1 MKLAIMQPYLF
12 PYIGYFQLINAVDS
26 FVIYD
31 DVNFIKKG
39 WINRNSILV
48 NGNNFLF
55 TAALKEVSQNKLI
68 NQIEIDTQSKWQ
80 NDLVKT
86 INFSYKKAPYF
97 EEVIPIISDILNQEQ
112 QNLASFLTYSLRTIS
127 SYLSINT
134 NFFISSEIRKSNE
147 LKGQDKIIE
156 LCKVL
161 GANQYFNAIG
171 GKALYSEADFLNH
184 NIQLHFIKSN
194 SIQYPQFKNEFIP
207 WLSIIDVLMFNSVEK
222 IKGFLDDYELV

>member
-134 NFFISSEIRKSNE
+134 NFFISSEIRKNNE

-156 LCKVL
+156 LCKVV

-171 GKALYSEADFLNH
+171 GKELYSEADFLNH